1 MSIITTIKAGNEK
14 TFTEVYYQ
22 YYAKLLGYFI
32 KKTKSEEIAI
42 ELVQI
47 VFIKLWNFK
56 HTLTEEVSF
65 DTQIFNIARTSLIDF
80 IRQQSLQKARTVSLQ
95 QHQDIDATT
104 LPDNNFEVDDYF
116 NSVIK
121 SLPPVRKKVFTL
133 NRLQGLS
140 YKEIAQYLSISI
152 NTVEDHMA
160 KAMRQI
166 RTTLPMF
173 FW

>member
-1 MSIITTIKAGNEK
+1 MSTISTIQAGNEK
-14 TFTEVYYQ
+14 TFTDVYYQ
-22 YYAKLLGYFI
+22 YYDKLLGYFI
-32 KKTKSEEIAI
+32 KKTNSDEVAV

-47 VFIKLWNFK
+47 VFIKLWNFR
-56 HTLTEEVSF
+56 HTLTEELSF

-80 IRQQSLQKARTVSLQ
+80 MRQQSLQKSRSVSLDQ
-95 QHQDIDATT
+95 YQNIDGAT
-104 LPDNNFEVDDYF
+104 LPDNSFEADDYF

-140 YKEIAQYLSISI
+140 NKEIALHLSISI
-152 NTVEDHMA
+152 NTVENHMA

-166 RTTLPMF
+166 RKTLTTF
-173 FW
+173 F